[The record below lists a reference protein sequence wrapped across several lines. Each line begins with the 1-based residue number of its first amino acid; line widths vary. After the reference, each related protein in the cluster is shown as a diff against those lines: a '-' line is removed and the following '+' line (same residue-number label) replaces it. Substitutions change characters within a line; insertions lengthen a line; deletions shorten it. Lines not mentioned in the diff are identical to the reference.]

1 MASTVDMDIQAARAW
16 QSSIEEL
23 NQELGVELNGV
34 NESVQTIQNSGEGSI
49 IEVIGTNVRDI
60 ITASTDLVNAF
71 KGLVDSVGEVID
83 KATNLADKIVEG
95 LKVVGK
101 VGAVFGL

>member
-1 MASTVDMDIQAARAW
+1 MHTAER
-16 QSSIEEL
+16 
-23 NQELGVELNGV
+23 
-34 NESVQTIQNSGEGSI
+34 SGP
-49 IEVIGTNVRDI
+49 NPKRKH
-60 ITASTDLVNAF
+60 AF